1 MSKLKL
7 ASYWGAACGGCDV
20 ATLDIAE
27 RIIDLAEAADIV
39 FWPLATD
46 FKYSDLESYE
56 DGYIDVCLYHG
67 AVRNSE
73 NEHVAK
79 LLRQKSKVMVAFGA
93 CAISGGIPGLAN
105 FKQKDDIFNRAYIE
119 TPSTQNKEKVF
130 PKTVTEMPEGEI
142 ELPEFYKDVKCLTD
156 VVNVDYYVPGCPPTA
171 DQIWN
176 VVLAI
181 VNGQLPPAGSF
192 VGCED
197 VSLCNTCNRIKT
209 DKKVKKFRQPFEFKV
224 DPERCLLEQGLP
236 CMGPVTRAGCG
247 NLCINANMPCTG
259 CYGPLAG
266 VIDVGAKYIG
276 ALASVVDSDVP
287 EEADRIISE
296 LLDPAGTFYRYALP
310 GSLLRRAK

>member
-1 MSKLKL
+1 MGKLKL

-27 RIIDLAEAADIV
+27 RIVDLSEAADIV

-46 FKYSDLESYE
+46 FKYEDLANYE

-73 NEHVAK
+73 NEHIARV
-79 LLRQKSKVMVAFGA
+79 LRQKSKVMVAFGA
-93 CAISGGIPGLAN
+93 CAVSGGIPGLAN
-105 FKQKDDIFNRAYIE
+105 FKHRADIFHRSYIT
-119 TPSTQNKEKVF
+119 TPSTQNKARVF
-130 PKTVTEMPEGEI
+130 PEPINVMPEGEI
-142 ELPEFYKDVKCLTD
+142 EIPEFYKDVLCLHD
-156 VVNVDYYVPGCPPTA
+156 VVDVDYFVPGCPPTP

-181 VNGQLPPAGSF
+181 VKGELPPKGSF

-197 VSLCNTCNRIKT
+197 RSLCHTCTRIKT
-209 DKKVKKFRQPFEFKV
+209 EKKIKKFYRPWEIKV
-224 DPERCLLEQGLP
+224 DPEICLLEQGLL

-259 CYGPLAG
+259 CYGPLSG
-266 VIDVGAKYIG
+266 VVDVGAKFIG
-276 ALASVVDSDVP
+276 ALASVVDADDP
-287 EEADRIISE
+287 AEADRI
-296 LLDPAGTFYRYALP
+296 LAQVLDPAGTFYRYALP